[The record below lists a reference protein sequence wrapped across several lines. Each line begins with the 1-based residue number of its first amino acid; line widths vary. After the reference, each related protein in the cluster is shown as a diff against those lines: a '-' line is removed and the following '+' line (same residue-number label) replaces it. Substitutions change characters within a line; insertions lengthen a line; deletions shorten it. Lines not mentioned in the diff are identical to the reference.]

1 MSLCGSP
8 CMCRGPSLGVVTV
21 WGIRVGNQGVH
32 SAMSTLSE
40 MVLSSGYD
48 LK

>member
-1 MSLCGSP
+1 M
-8 CMCRGPSLGVVTV
+8 VTV

-40 MVLSSGYD
+40 MVLSTGYD
-48 LK
+48 LKYRCAEYNVRE